1 MSRIVAVPDRT
12 GDVRAAPEPPDDA
25 PLADLLGVLIASGDL
40 FYEWHLTADRIEWLS
55 ATAGVLAV
63 AAPDAIASGDDFLR
77 RIHPEDL
84 PRRMIALSR
93 HFDSGDSFDCE
104 FRVRGDDGVFRWV
117 QERAV
122 AAVTPIG
129 RPERLTGVLRDIDER
144 KRAEHQVTFLR
155 NHDALTGHYNRLRL
169 REALEQ
175 AIESH
180 MRRGVQGGFLVVGI
194 DKLNVAAEVYGED
207 SADAVVLAT
216 AQRIESCLRG
226 GDIVGRVGF
235 DRFAVVL
242 PNCTED
248 QVAAVADR
256 FLSAVREAPV
266 ATPAGPLHIT
276 ASAGATVFPSNV
288 DGAREVV
295 RQAESALR
303 NARRL
308 GCDCYSEFRDIP
320 PRTLKFPPDLSV
332 ADQVKRALRDD
343 RIVLA
348 YQPVVGATDGKPA
361 FWEGLARMI
370 DEDGNLVPASAYV
383 PIVEQMGL
391 MRLIDRRVLDLGLA
405 TLERH
410 PDVALS
416 INVSGLTAV
425 DPVWLRR
432 LSGALADRPD
442 MLARLVLEITET
454 VALDDIDESSR
465 FVRTLAKLGCRVA
478 LDDFGAGFTSFRHLR
493 ALHVAMVKIDGSFVR
508 GLADNAD
515 NMLFVRTLL
524 QLSKG
529 MGLTAVAEWV
539 ETETEADILRREG
552 VDFLQGF
559 HCGRPTRT
567 PDWRA

>member
-1 MSRIVAVPDRT
+1 MSRIAAVPDRD
-12 GDVRAAPEPPDDA
+12 GDVRAAPEPLDDA

-40 FYEWHLTADRIEWLS
+40 FYEWHLAADRIEWMS
-55 ATAGVLAV
+55 GTSSVLAV

-207 SADAVVLAT
+207 SADAVVLAS

-256 FLSAVREAPV
+256 FLAAIREAPV
-266 ATPAGPLHIT
+266 ATPAGPLHVT

-348 YQPVVGATDGKPA
+348 YQPVVDAGDGRPV

-370 DEDGNLVPASAYV
+370 DEDGNLVPAGAYV

-391 MRLIDRRVLDLGLA
+391 MRLIDRRVLDLGIA
-405 TLERH
+405 TLEQHR
-410 PDVALS
+410 DVSLS

-432 LSGALADRPD
+432 LSEALAHRPD
-442 MLARLVLEITET
+442 MAARLILEITET

-465 FVRTLAKLGCRVA
+465 FVRTLAELGCRVA

-493 ALHVAMVKIDGSFVR
+493 SLNVAMVKIDGSFVR
-508 GLADNAD
+508 GLAGNAD

-524 QLSKG
+524 QLAKG

-539 ETETEADILRREG
+539 ETEVEADILRQEG
-552 VDFLQGF
+552 ADFLQGF

-567 PDWRA
+567 PDW